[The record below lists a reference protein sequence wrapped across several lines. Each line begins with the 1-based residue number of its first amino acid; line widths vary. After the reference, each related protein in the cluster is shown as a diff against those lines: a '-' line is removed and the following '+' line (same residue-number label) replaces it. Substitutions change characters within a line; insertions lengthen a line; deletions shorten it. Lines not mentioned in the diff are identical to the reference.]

1 MASLLDLQSRRR
13 PVKCVLQFVI
23 VSTLAAATGSAAQA
37 QQVRVIASNPQG
49 SIFYSASVAVGKLL
63 DEKLKM
69 QIRVQP
75 MGGSS
80 TYIPLLNRGEA
91 DFGLTNVDDVVTA
104 FKGTGNFR
112 QPNPD
117 LRLIAAVFPLTL
129 GAIVPNDSPIKTIAD
144 LKGKIMP
151 WGYNAQT
158 TGRVLQ
164 QAVLA
169 SAGLTMADVKTVPTQ
184 SLFSGVD
191 MLAEGKVEAATIAIG
206 TAQAQRANVTLA
218 ARGGIRFINMDL
230 TPEAMARV
238 RKILPS
244 RPITIQPSPAAVG
257 VVAPT
262 TILAYNIFF
271 STSAKMPEDVVYNIA
286 KTIHGGKDDMLK
298 GHPVFRGFDPNHM
311 TEEIGVPWHPGAI
324 KFYQEMKQWPPKS

>member
-1 MASLLDLQSRRR
+1 MLMRRAQ
-13 PVKCVLQFVI
+13 VKRICKLSVAVAVVLG
-23 VSTLAAATGSAAQA
+23 AATAAQA

-49 SIFYSASVAVGKLL
+49 SIFYSASVAIGKLL

-80 TYIPLLNRGEA
+80 TYIPLLNRGEV
-91 DFGLTNVDDVVTA
+91 DFGLTNVDDSVMS

-112 QPNPD
+112 QPNAD

-129 GAIVPNDSPIKTIAD
+129 GAIVPNDSPIKSVKD

-151 WGYNAQT
+151 WGFNAQT

-169 SAGLTMADVKTVPTQ
+169 SGGLTIADVKTVPTQ

-206 TAQAQRANVTLA
+206 TAQAQRANVTLGS
-218 ARGGIRFINMDL
+218 RGGIRFIEMDL

-244 RPITIQPSPAAVG
+244 RPITIQPSAAAVG
-257 VVAPT
+257 IVAPT

-271 STSAKMPEDVVYNIA
+271 STSAKMPDDVVYNVA
-286 KTIHGGKDDMLK
+286 KIIHGGRDEMLK
-298 GHPVFRGFDPNHM
+298 GHPVFRGFDPNQM

-324 KFYQEMKQWPPKS
+324 KFYQETKQWPPKS